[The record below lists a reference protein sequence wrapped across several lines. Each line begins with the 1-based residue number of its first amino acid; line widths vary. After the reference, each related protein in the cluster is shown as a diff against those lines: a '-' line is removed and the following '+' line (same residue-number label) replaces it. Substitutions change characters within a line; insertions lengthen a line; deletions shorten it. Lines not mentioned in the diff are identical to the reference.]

1 MTVCLNSVRMPKH
14 GSGENADSGKFFPGS
29 AIVPNRSISNLLFM
43 FWYIRALFDG
53 DTSLRFGIDAETVF
67 EGKDMVY
74 QNLIIRAAG
83 VKN

>member
-1 MTVCLNSVRMPKH
+1 
-14 GSGENADSGKFFPGS
+14 
-29 AIVPNRSISNLLFM
+29 M

-53 DTSLRFGIDAETVF
+53 DTSLRFGIDAETAF

-74 QNLIIRAAG
+74 QNLIIRDAG